1 MTDKLTIAID
11 YDDTFS
17 ADMKAWTEV
26 IAVLQ
31 SAGHRVI
38 MVTAR
43 RDTDENR
50 EGIKSWLDH
59 FGVEGV
65 PLYFTNLGSKLHWAE
80 SRGLKV
86 NIWIDDDPRS
96 LVHGR

>member
-1 MTDKLTIAID
+1 MTGKLTIAID

-17 ADMKAWTEV
+17 ADMPMWAEV
-26 IAVLQ
+26 ISTMQ
-31 SAGHRVI
+31 SRGHHVI

-43 RDTDENR
+43 RGTDENYEEIR
-50 EGIKSWLDH
+50 TWLTH
-59 FGVEGV
+59 FGVSIA
-65 PLYFTNLGSKLHWAE
+65 LYFTNLGSKLHWAE

-86 NIWIDDDPRS
+86 DIWIDDDPRS